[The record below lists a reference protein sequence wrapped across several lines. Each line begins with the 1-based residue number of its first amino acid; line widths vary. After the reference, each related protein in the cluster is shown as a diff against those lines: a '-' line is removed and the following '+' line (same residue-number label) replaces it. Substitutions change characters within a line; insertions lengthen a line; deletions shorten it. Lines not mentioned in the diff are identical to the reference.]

1 MKKINILFLSIFTLF
16 ALILSSC
23 TIGLGEAVDMEAPE
37 VSISSPENFS
47 SIPQTFKISGNVKD
61 NFQLKYLQVEVSQD
75 SKVIQKYKLEELKWY
90 VFSNGSWSPYE
101 NKENKVTGDKLS
113 VAWTLA
119 LSLSK
124 AQSGTDYVV
133 TAYVYDQFDNQGK
146 KSKDTIT
153 VTVDAIDPVVSVSS
167 PVLLPSEN
175 LVSDFNAL
183 KAEDIKDVSKIG
195 SFQNKDFTIK
205 GNVREDSEVKSLTIY
220 LDSETTS
227 SVDISSADFNP
238 IIKKTVS
245 GDLRNWNISINKSD
259 FTSSY
264 QTGKHLIRVISEST
278 DSAGNIEV
286 KVLGWL
292 IYWNEADI
300 PWIVPD
306 FSGVS
311 ESDEFTIRTSYLLRG
326 SAYDDDGLKK
336 VIAKLYTKVGE
347 ATDYSAEPVKT
358 YEIPVNNGVKNT
370 KWECAAPEFI
380 CHFYIEFSCIDIYG
394 NVSAVEK
401 RYCYVNSITPPDVT
415 FTYED
420 GTDILSNSN
429 SLCNSEGK
437 VTLAGKVTNSE
448 KIVNV
453 KIVRIAEGNENTKI
467 SYSDP
472 ADPVWNLPA
481 SGNKTSNGNLIW
493 EILNAQTVPPAAV
506 STFNTTS
513 NLYEYSFSKDF
524 NLFGP
529 DLNIRNSFP
538 GDGKE
543 KLGNQLFIVRAENES
558 GNSSIKEYTLLGDNT
573 SPTITIDRITA
584 GSNHPFTIDNVPP
597 ALKSVKTGESITIE
611 GHWDDNSFAKFDNE
625 NYLNFEISGLNFAAP
640 VIDKTNK
647 KWSATYTVKSTDD
660 IASVSVSAKI
670 EDLAGNNSTNNF
682 TFFFDNNKPQFMGYN
697 SDSSGTYGA
706 GEVIPVYME
715 FNREITVIGT
725 PELTLSNG
733 GTATFDAASNGTNKL
748 KFNYTVASSNNSG
761 RIYVSGLTQNL
772 SWKDS
777 SGNEIQE
784 TDMQMFKNTTTSQS
798 LYNRK
803 NITIDTSAPKID
815 GINFIT
821 AAGSYKAL
829 KQIIIQV
836 EFNEEVNLTD
846 ANELKLKLNSAE
858 NAYAVCSVKNSSK
871 YVNFTYNI
879 TDGHTASNLSVES
892 FSYTGSIKDAYGN
905 SNDSTKTIS
914 SSILQA
920 QDSGIIIDTTGPDT
934 PKINTLVNNK
944 IYYADQS
951 FTIDF
956 KESNGT
962 KEYSLDN
969 GASWT
974 TYTSA
979 VTLSNNQDYFIVA
992 RQIDA
997 AGNES
1002 NHDSLKV
1009 TMDKGNCLESI
1020 TVDYPNGT
1028 CRSGTIPINLNFRKP
1043 VYFSSAPTIK
1053 INIKNGDS
1061 TQKELTCV
1069 SASGSRKL
1077 TFNYKVSPGD
1087 STPTSGD
1094 IQKLYLISDSFSGIL
1109 YDSDEDYK
1117 SEIPVGF
1124 DPSLLTADI
1133 KIETSAPIATLSF
1146 KQIGDKIN
1154 EDGGDGD
1161 VNKYTNPTLI
1171 ISFSKKINKN
1181 RGNIVITQDAAK
1193 YKAPAYLSDSEYNKY
1208 KSAIENYYERTTNG
1222 CDAITGKPFT
1232 EEKWI
1237 LKYEYST
1244 ANNSAVSQA
1253 LIKAKAHVIE
1263 IPVASEKV
1271 SVSSDKK
1278 TLTIPLTDA
1287 YALGVKGAKYTINL
1301 PQSFVCDD
1309 NGEPNTEKELEV
1321 TLNGKENPVIRVN
1334 KGVKEK
1340 VSPNSQ
1346 PDFSSLITTT
1356 AKIDCQTPDAIIYY
1370 KKRNKETTDVELV
1383 KISENS
1389 TVVKMKQGQTIFDVT
1404 TTPNDTPKS
1413 TDSYFTNIS
1422 WISSNILSSTANTDG
1437 DKLSDGSIEISLGDS
1452 NNAISGYKCLI
1463 GAKTVDG
1470 QEIYESAMKTVI
1482 YLKENNNKTYPSG
1495 DYDYRWIRGGDA
1507 QNGGISS
1514 SDVNFPYSWNTSEFT
1529 KVRAMKETNSS
1540 SGEYYWIT
1548 WDLTMTSYVMFLAG
1562 DMPADVALNGP
1573 SKWWWSS
1580 CGWTQDEDDLP
1591 VYPGEKTIYSFAASD
1606 KYGGT
1611 AYLEDNGKHKEYR
1624 DGSSVI
1630 SVCTQYEEEQKLK
1643 EKYTKKYRFT
1653 NSSTDYTEKE
1663 TGIWGRYY
1671 NIVITFNPIAGFSG
1685 TSYLRLDYKW
1695 GKSELEHTLTQ
1706 NEINGKTYTFTVN
1719 SYDNSGNISRI
1730 EAYGVEVTS
1739 VKVDGTGYTFIDN

>member
-47 SIPQTFKISGNVKD
+47 SIPQTFKISGNIKD

-183 KAEDIKDVSKIG
+183 KAEDIKDVGKIG

-227 SVDISSADFNP
+227 SVDIFSADFNP

-326 SAYDDDGLKK
+326 SAYDDDGLEK
-336 VIAKLYTKVGE
+336 VIAKLYKKVGE
-347 ATDYSAEPVKT
+347 ATDYSAEPVTT

-370 KWECAAPEFI
+370 KWECAAPKFI

-453 KIVRIAEGNENTKI
+453 KIVRIAEGNETTKI

-472 ADPVWNLPA
+472 SNTVWELPVT
-481 SGNKTSNGNLIW
+481 GNKTTNGNLIW
-493 EILNAQTVPPAAV
+493 QILNDPNIP
-506 STFNTTS
+506 TFNKTS
-513 NLYEYSFSKDF
+513 NLYEYSFSEDF

-529 DLNIRNSFP
+529 DFNIRNSFP
-538 GDGKE
+538 GTDKE

-573 SPTITIDRITA
+573 SPTITIDTITA
-584 GSNHPFTIDNVPP
+584 GSNHPFTIDNVPS
-597 ALKSVKTGESITIE
+597 ALQYVKTGESITVE
-611 GHWDDNSFAKFDNE
+611 GRWDDNSFAKFGKK
-625 NYLNFEISGLNFAAP
+625 NYLNFEITGLDFEP
-640 VIDKTNK
+640 PLIDDTNK

-706 GEVIPVYME
+706 GNEIPIYME
-715 FNREITVIGT
+715 FNKEITVTGT
-725 PELTLSNG
+725 PVLTLSNG
-733 GTATFDAASNGTNKL
+733 GTATFDATSNGTNKL
-748 KFNYTVASSNNSG
+748 KFNYTVASSNTSG

-777 SGNEIQE
+777 SGNEITNDAIQ
-784 TDMQMFKNTTTSQS
+784 QFKDTTSPQS

-803 NITIDTSAPKID
+803 IIEIDTLAPTVT
-815 GINFIT
+815 GINYIT
-821 AAGSYKAL
+821 LAGSYKAL
-829 KQIIIQV
+829 KQIIIQL

-879 TDGHTASNLSVES
+879 ADRHTASNLRVES
-892 FSYTGSIKDAYGN
+892 FNYNGSIKDAYGN

-914 SSILQA
+914 SPILQA
-920 QDSGIIIDTTGPDT
+920 QNSGIIIDTTSPDT
-934 PKINTLVNNK
+934 PTINTLVNNK
-944 IYYADQS
+944 IYYANQIFDIN
-951 FTIDF
+951 FA
-956 KESNGT
+956 ESNGT

-979 VTLSNNQDYFIVA
+979 VTLSNNQDVPPKVNLDKFIKANKVVKMTGVV
-992 RQIDA
+992 ID
-997 AGNES
+997 
-1002 NHDSLKV
+1002 
-1009 TMDKGNCLESI
+1009 
-1020 TVDYPNGT
+1020 
-1028 CRSGTIPINLNFRKP
+1028 
-1043 VYFSSAPTIK
+1043 FSS
-1053 INIKNGDS
+1053 
-1061 TQKELTCV
+1061 
-1069 SASGSRKL
+1069 
-1077 TFNYKVSPGD
+1077 
-1087 STPTSGD
+1087 
-1094 IQKLYLISDSFSGIL
+1094 
-1109 YDSDEDYK
+1109 
-1117 SEIPVGF
+1117 
-1124 DPSLLTADI
+1124 
-1133 KIETSAPIATLSF
+1133 
-1146 KQIGDKIN
+1146 
-1154 EDGGDGD
+1154 
-1161 VNKYTNPTLI
+1161 
-1171 ISFSKKINKN
+1171 
-1181 RGNIVITQDAAK
+1181 
-1193 YKAPAYLSDSEYNKY
+1193 
-1208 KSAIENYYERTTNG
+1208 
-1222 CDAITGKPFT
+1222 
-1232 EEKWI
+1232 
-1237 LKYEYST
+1237 
-1244 ANNSAVSQA
+1244 
-1253 LIKAKAHVIE
+1253 
-1263 IPVASEKV
+1263 IPVA
-1271 SVSSDKK
+1271 
-1278 TLTIPLTDA
+1278 
-1287 YALGVKGAKYTINL
+1287 
-1301 PQSFVCDD
+1301 
-1309 NGEPNTEKELEV
+1309 
-1321 TLNGKENPVIRVN
+1321 
-1334 KGVKEK
+1334 
-1340 VSPNSQ
+1340 
-1346 PDFSSLITTT
+1346 
-1356 AKIDCQTPDAIIYY
+1356 
-1370 KKRNKETTDVELV
+1370 
-1383 KISENS
+1383 
-1389 TVVKMKQGQTIFDVT
+1389 
-1404 TTPNDTPKS
+1404 
-1413 TDSYFTNIS
+1413 
-1422 WISSNILSSTANTDG
+1422 
-1437 DKLSDGSIEISLGDS
+1437 
-1452 NNAISGYKCLI
+1452 
-1463 GAKTVDG
+1463 
-1470 QEIYESAMKTVI
+1470 
-1482 YLKENNNKTYPSG
+1482 
-1495 DYDYRWIRGGDA
+1495 
-1507 QNGGISS
+1507 
-1514 SDVNFPYSWNTSEFT
+1514 
-1529 KVRAMKETNSS
+1529 
-1540 SGEYYWIT
+1540 
-1548 WDLTMTSYVMFLAG
+1548 
-1562 DMPADVALNGP
+1562 
-1573 SKWWWSS
+1573 
-1580 CGWTQDEDDLP
+1580 
-1591 VYPGEKTIYSFAASD
+1591 
-1606 KYGGT
+1606 
-1611 AYLEDNGKHKEYR
+1611 
-1624 DGSSVI
+1624 
-1630 SVCTQYEEEQKLK
+1630 
-1643 EKYTKKYRFT
+1643 
-1653 NSSTDYTEKE
+1653 
-1663 TGIWGRYY
+1663 
-1671 NIVITFNPIAGFSG
+1671 
-1685 TSYLRLDYKW
+1685 
-1695 GKSELEHTLTQ
+1695 
-1706 NEINGKTYTFTVN
+1706 
-1719 SYDNSGNISRI
+1719 
-1730 EAYGVEVTS
+1730 
-1739 VKVDGTGYTFIDN
+1739 

>member
-47 SIPQTFKISGNVKD
+47 SIPQTFKISGNIKD

-113 VAWTLA
+113 VAWTLD
-119 LSLSK
+119 LRLSK

-380 CHFYIEFSCIDIYG
+380 CHFYAEFTCIDIYD
-394 NVSAVEK
+394 NVSAVET
-401 RYCYVNSITPPDVT
+401 RYCYVNSITPPDVS
-415 FTYED
+415 FTYDD
-420 GTDILSNSN
+420 GTDILSTSKAVCDFDGNITLS
-429 SLCNSEGK
+429 GK
-437 VTLAGKVTNSE
+437 ITNSE

-472 ADPVWNLPA
+472 SNAVWELPVT
-481 SGNKTSNGNLIW
+481 GNKTTNGNLIW
-493 EILNAQTVPPAAV
+493 QILNDPNIP
-506 STFNTTS
+506 TFNTTS
-513 NLYEYSFSKDF
+513 NLYEYSFSEDF
-524 NLFGP
+524 NLFG
-529 DLNIRNSFP
+529 DFNIRNSFP
-538 GDGKE
+538 GDDKD

-715 FNREITVIGT
+715 FNREITVTGI

-733 GTATFDAASNGTNKL
+733 GTATFDDTSNGTNRL

-777 SGNEIQE
+777 SDNEIQE

-879 TDGHTASNLSVES
+879 ADGHTASNLRVES
-892 FSYTGSIKDAYGN
+892 FNYNGSIKDAYGN

-920 QDSGIIIDTTGPDT
+920 QNSGIIIDTTSPDT
-934 PKINTLVNNK
+934 PAINTLVNNK
-944 IYYADQS
+944 IYYADQT
-951 FTIDF
+951 FDINF
-956 KESNGT
+956 AESNGT

-974 TYTSA
+974 TYTSE

-1061 TQKELTCV
+1061 TQKELTCD

-1133 KIETSAPIATLSF
+1133 KIETSAPKATLSF

-1161 VNKYTNPTLI
+1161 DNKYTNPTLI

-1222 CDAITGKPFT
+1222 CDAETGKPFT

-1237 LKYEYST
+1237 LKYKYST
-1244 ANNSAVSQA
+1244 ANSSAVSQA
-1253 LIKAKAHVIE
+1253 LINANAHVIK

-1271 SVSSDKK
+1271 SVSLDKQK
-1278 TLTIPLTDA
+1278 LTIPLTDA

-1309 NGEPNTEKELEV
+1309 NGEPNTEEELEV
-1321 TLNGKENPVIRVN
+1321 TLNGKEKPVIRVK
-1334 KGVKEK
+1334 KGVKEN

-1356 AKIDCQTPDAIIYY
+1356 AKIDCQTPDAIISY
-1370 KKRNKETTDVELV
+1370 KKWNKKTTDVELV
-1383 KISENS
+1383 KISGSEN
-1389 TVVKMKQGQTIFDVT
+1389 VKMKQGDTIFDVT
-1404 TTPNDTPKS
+1404 KTPNDTPKS
-1413 TDSYFTNIS
+1413 TDSDFTKKD
-1422 WISSNILSSTANTDG
+1422 WISSNDLSSTANFDG

-1452 NNAISGYKCLI
+1452 KKDKEFSGYKCLI

-1482 YLKENNNKTYPSG
+1482 CLKEDNNKTYPSG
-1495 DYDYRWIRGGDA
+1495 EYDYRWIRGGDA

-1529 KVRAMKETNSS
+1529 KVRAMKETVSS

-1591 VYPGEKTIYSFAASD
+1591 VYPGEKTIYSFKASD

-1630 SVCTQYEEEQKLK
+1630 SVCTQK

-1653 NSSTDYTEKE
+1653 NSSTGDTEKK
-1663 TGIWGRYY
+1663 TGIWHKEY
-1671 NIVITFNPIAGFSG
+1671 NIVITFNPIDGFSENP
-1685 TSYLRLDYKW
+1685 YLRLDYSW
-1695 GKSELEHTLTQ
+1695 GKSKLDHSLTP
-1706 NEINGKTYTFTVN
+1706 NEINGKTYTFTV
-1719 SYDNSGNISRI
+1719 DKDGNISRI

-1739 VKVDGTGYTFIDN
+1739 VKVDGKEYTFIDITKEL

>member
-47 SIPQTFKISGNVKD
+47 SIPQTFKISGNIKD

-183 KAEDIKDVSKIG
+183 KAEDIKDVGKIG

-245 GDLRNWNISINKSD
+245 GDLRNWNISINESD

-380 CHFYIEFSCIDIYG
+380 CHFYAEFTCIDIYD
-394 NVSAVEK
+394 NVSAVET

-420 GTDILSNSN
+420 GTDILSTSKAVCDSGGNITLS
-429 SLCNSEGK
+429 GK
-437 VTLAGKVTNSE
+437 ITNSE

-472 ADPVWNLPA
+472 SNAVWELPVT
-481 SGNKTSNGNLIW
+481 GNKTTNGNLIW
-493 EILNAQTVPPAAV
+493 QILNDPNIP
-506 STFNTTS
+506 TFNSVT

-573 SPTITIDRITA
+573 SPTITIDTITA
-584 GSNHPFTIDNVPP
+584 GSNTPFTINNVPP
-597 ALKSVKTGESITIE
+597 ALQYVKTGESITVE
-611 GHWDDNSFAKFDNE
+611 GHWDDNSFAKFGKK
-625 NYLNFEISGLNFAAP
+625 NYLNFEITGLDFEP
-640 VIDKTNK
+640 PLIDDTNK
-647 KWSATYTVKSTDD
+647 TWSATYTVKSTDD

-706 GEVIPVYME
+706 GNEIPIYME
-715 FNREITVIGT
+715 FNKEITVTCT
-725 PELTLSNG
+725 PVLTLSNG
-733 GTATFDAASNGTNKL
+733 GTATFDATSNGTNKL
-748 KFNYTVASSNNSG
+748 KFNYTVDSSDTSG

-777 SGNEIQE
+777 SGNEITNDAIQ
-784 TDMQMFKNTTTSQS
+784 QFKDTTSPQS

-803 NITIDTSAPKID
+803 IIEIDTLAPTVT
-815 GINFIT
+815 GINYIT
-821 AAGSYKAL
+821 LAGSYKAL

-879 TDGHTASNLSVES
+879 VDGHTASNLRVES

-920 QDSGIIIDTTGPDT
+920 QNSGIIIDTTGPDT
-934 PKINTLVNNK
+934 PTINTLVNNK
-944 IYYADQS
+944 IYYADQT
-951 FTIDF
+951 FDINF
-956 KESNGT
+956 AESNGT

-997 AGNES
+997 AGNKS

-1061 TQKELTCV
+1061 TQKELTCD

-1094 IQKLYLISDSFSGIL
+1094 IQKLYLISDSFSGSL

-1193 YKAPAYLSDSEYNKY
+1193 YKAPAYLSDSDYNKY

-1244 ANNSAVSQA
+1244 ANSSAVSQA
-1253 LIKAKAHVIE
+1253 LIKANAHVIK

-1321 TLNGKENPVIRVN
+1321 TLNGKENPVIRVK

-1356 AKIDCQTPDAIIYY
+1356 AKIDCQTPDAIISY
-1370 KKRNKETTDVELV
+1370 KKWNKETTDVELV
-1383 KISENS
+1383 KINS
-1389 TVVKMKQGQTIFDVT
+1389 TVVKMKQGDTIFDVT
-1404 TTPNDTPKS
+1404 KTPNDTPKS
-1413 TDSYFTNIS
+1413 TDSYFTKKD
-1422 WISSNILSSTANTDG
+1422 WIPSNILSSTANYDG

-1452 NNAISGYKCLI
+1452 KKDKEFSGYKCLI

-1482 YLKENNNKTYPSG
+1482 CLKEDNNKAYPSG
-1495 DYDYRWIRGGDA
+1495 EYDYRWIRGGDA

-1529 KVRAMKETNSS
+1529 KVRAMKETNPS

-1562 DMPADVALNGP
+1562 DMPADVASNGP

-1591 VYPGEKTIYSFAASD
+1591 VYPGEKTIYSFNASD

-1624 DGSSVI
+1624 NGSSVI
-1630 SVCTQYEEEQKLK
+1630 SVCTQK

-1653 NSSTDYTEKE
+1653 NSSTDYTEKKID
-1663 TGIWGRYY
+1663 IWGRY
-1671 NIVITFNPIAGFSG
+1671 NIVITFNPIDGFSG
-1685 TSYLRLDYKW
+1685 ISYLRLDYSW
-1695 GKSELEHTLTQ
+1695 GKSDKSELYHSLTP
-1706 NEINGKTYTFTVN
+1706 NEINEKTYTFTVN
-1719 SYDNSGNISRI
+1719 NDNNISRI

-1739 VKVDGTGYTFIDN
+1739 VKVKKDGKEYTYTFIDN

>member
-47 SIPQTFKISGNVKD
+47 SIPQTFKISGNIKD

-183 KAEDIKDVSKIG
+183 KAEDIKDVGKIG

-227 SVDISSADFNP
+227 SVDIFSADFNP

-326 SAYDDDGLKK
+326 SAYDDDGLEK
-336 VIAKLYTKVGE
+336 VIAKLYKKVGE
-347 ATDYSAEPVKT
+347 ATDYSAEPVTT

-370 KWECAAPEFI
+370 KWECAAPKFI

-453 KIVRIAEGNENTKI
+453 KIVRIAEGNETTKI

-472 ADPVWNLPA
+472 SNTVWELPVT
-481 SGNKTSNGNLIW
+481 GNKTTNGNLIW
-493 EILNAQTVPPAAV
+493 QILNDPNIP
-506 STFNTTS
+506 TFNKTS
-513 NLYEYSFSKDF
+513 NLYEYSFSEDF

-529 DLNIRNSFP
+529 DFNIRNSFP
-538 GDGKE
+538 GTDKE

-573 SPTITIDRITA
+573 SPTITIDTITA
-584 GSNHPFTIDNVPP
+584 GSNHPFTIDNVPS
-597 ALKSVKTGESITIE
+597 ALQYVKTGESITVE
-611 GHWDDNSFAKFDNE
+611 GRWDDNSFAKFGKK
-625 NYLNFEISGLNFAAP
+625 NYLNFEITGLDFEP
-640 VIDKTNK
+640 PLIDDTNK

-660 IASVSVSAKI
+660 IASVSAKI

-706 GEVIPVYME
+706 GNEIPIYME
-715 FNREITVIGT
+715 FNKEITVTGT
-725 PELTLSNG
+725 PVLTLSNG
-733 GTATFDAASNGTNKL
+733 GTATFDATSNGTNKL
-748 KFNYTVASSNNSG
+748 KFNYTVASSNTSG

-777 SGNEIQE
+777 SGNEITNDAIQ
-784 TDMQMFKNTTTSQS
+784 QFKDTTSPQS

-803 NITIDTSAPKID
+803 IIEIDTLAPTVT
-815 GINFIT
+815 GINYIT
-821 AAGSYKAL
+821 LAGSYKAL
-829 KQIIIQV
+829 KQIIIQL

-879 TDGHTASNLSVES
+879 ADRHTASNLRVES
-892 FSYTGSIKDAYGN
+892 FNYNGSIKDAYGN

-914 SSILQA
+914 SPILQA
-920 QDSGIIIDTTGPDT
+920 QNSGIIIDTTSPDT
-934 PKINTLVNNK
+934 PTINTLVNNK
-944 IYYADQS
+944 IYYANQIFDIN
-951 FTIDF
+951 FA
-956 KESNGT
+956 ESNGT

-1077 TFNYKVSPGD
+1077 TFNYEVSPGD

-1237 LKYEYST
+1237 LKYKYST

-1253 LIKAKAHVIE
+1253 LINAKAHVIE

-1321 TLNGKENPVIRVN
+1321 TLNGIENPVIRVN

-1356 AKIDCQTPDAIIYY
+1356 AKIDCQTPDAIISY
-1370 KKRNKETTDVELV
+1370 KKWNKKTTDVELV
-1383 KISENS
+1383 KINS
-1389 TVVKMKQGQTIFDVT
+1389 TVVKMKQGETTFDVT

-1413 TDSYFTNIS
+1413 TDSDFTNKS
-1422 WISSNILSSTANTDG
+1422 WISSDILSSTANTDG

-1529 KVRAMKETNSS
+1529 KVRAMKEKSS
-1540 SGEYYWIT
+1540 SPGEYYWIT

-1630 SVCTQYEEEQKLK
+1630 SVCTQK

-1653 NSSTDYTEKE
+1653 KSSTDYTEKK
-1663 TGIWGRYY
+1663 TNIWSEY
-1671 NIVITFNPIAGFSG
+1671 NIVITFNPIDGFSG
-1685 TSYLRLDYKW
+1685 NSYLRLDYSW
-1695 GKSELEHTLTQ
+1695 GKSDKSELYHSLTP
-1706 NEINGKTYTFTVN
+1706 NEINEKTYTFTVN
-1719 SYDNSGNISRI
+1719 DGNISRI

-1739 VKVDGTGYTFIDN
+1739 VKVKGKEYTFIDITKEL

>member
-47 SIPQTFKISGNVKD
+47 SIPQTFKISGNIKD

-113 VAWTLA
+113 VAWILA

-420 GTDILSNSN
+420 GTDILSTSKAVCDPDGNITLS
-429 SLCNSEGK
+429 GK
-437 VTLAGKVTNSE
+437 ITNSE

-453 KIVRIAEGNENTKI
+453 KIVRIAEGNETTKI

-481 SGNKTSNGNLIW
+481 SGNRTSNGNLIW

-529 DLNIRNSFP
+529 DFNIRNSFP
-538 GDGKE
+538 GTGKE

-573 SPTITIDRITA
+573 SPTITIDKITA
-584 GSNHPFTIDNVPP
+584 GSNSQFTIDNVPS

-611 GHWDDNSFAKFDNE
+611 GSWDDNSFAKFNNE

-715 FNREITVIGT
+715 FNREITVTGT

-733 GTATFDAASNGTNKL
+733 GTATFDATSNGTNKL
-748 KFNYTVASSNNSG
+748 KFNYTVASSNTSG

-777 SGNEIQE
+777 SGNEITNDDIQ
-784 TDMQMFKNTTTSQS
+784 QFKDTTSPQS

-803 NITIDTSAPKID
+803 IIEIDTLAPTVT
-815 GINFIT
+815 GINYIT
-821 AAGSYKAL
+821 LAGSYKAL
-829 KQIIIQV
+829 KQIIIQL

-846 ANELKLKLNSAE
+846 AYNLKLKLNSNNNACAE
-858 NAYAVCSVKNSSK
+858 CSVKNSSK

-879 TDGHTASNLSVES
+879 ADGHTASNLRVES
-892 FSYTGSIKDAYGN
+892 FNYNGSIKDAYGN

-914 SSILQA
+914 SPILQA
-920 QDSGIIIDTTGPDT
+920 QNSGIIIDTTSPDT
-934 PKINTLVNNK
+934 PTINTLVNNK
-944 IYYADQS
+944 IYYADQT
-951 FTIDF
+951 FTINF
-956 KESNGT
+956 AESNGT

-979 VTLSNNQDYFIVA
+979 VALSNNQDYFIVA

-1077 TFNYKVSPGD
+1077 TFNYEVSPGD

-1094 IQKLYLISDSFSGIL
+1094 IQKLYLISDSFSGSL
-1109 YDSDEDYK
+1109 YDSDVDYK

-1253 LIKAKAHVIE
+1253 LIKANAHVIE

-1278 TLTIPLTDA
+1278 TLSIPLEDA

-1356 AKIDCQTPDAIIYY
+1356 AKIDCQTPDAIISY
-1370 KKRNKETTDVELV
+1370 KKWNKKTTDVELV
-1383 KISENS
+1383 KINS
-1389 TVVKMKQGQTIFDVT
+1389 TVVKMKQGETTFDVT
-1404 TTPNDTPKS
+1404 KTPNDTPKS
-1413 TDSYFTNIS
+1413 TDSDFTKEK
-1422 WISSNILSSTANTDG
+1422 WISSNILSSTANSDG
-1437 DKLSDGSIEISLGDS
+1437 DKLSDDSIEISLGDP
-1452 NNAISGYKCLI
+1452 NEEISGYKCLI

-1482 YLKENNNKTYPSG
+1482 YLKEDNSKKTYPS
-1495 DYDYRWIRGGDA
+1495 DEYDYRWIRGGDA

-1562 DMPADVALNGP
+1562 DMPADVASNGP

-1630 SVCTQYEEEQKLK
+1630 SVCTQK

-1653 NSSTDYTEKE
+1653 KSSTDYAEK
-1663 TGIWGRYY
+1663 TTNIWWRY

-1685 TSYLRLDYKW
+1685 PSYLRLDYAW
-1695 GKSELEHTLTQ
+1695 GKSDKSELNHSLTP
-1706 NEINGKTYTFTVN
+1706 NEINEKTYTFTVN
-1719 SYDNSGNISRI
+1719 DGNISRI

-1739 VKVDGTGYTFIDN
+1739 VKVDGTGYTFIDITKEL

>member
-47 SIPQTFKISGNVKD
+47 SIPQTFKISGNIKD

-420 GTDILSNSN
+420 GTDILSTSKAVCDSGGNITLS
-429 SLCNSEGK
+429 GK
-437 VTLAGKVTNSE
+437 ITNSE

-472 ADPVWNLPA
+472 SNAVWELPVT
-481 SGNKTSNGNLIW
+481 GNKTTNGNLIW
-493 EILNAQTVPPAAV
+493 QILNDPNIP
-506 STFNTTS
+506 TFNSVT

-573 SPTITIDRITA
+573 SPTITIDTITA
-584 GSNHPFTIDNVPP
+584 GSNTPFTINNVPP
-597 ALKSVKTGESITIE
+597 ALQYVKTGESITVE
-611 GHWDDNSFAKFDNE
+611 GHWDDNSFAKFGKK
-625 NYLNFEISGLNFAAP
+625 NYLNFEITGLDFEP
-640 VIDKTNK
+640 PLIDDTNK
-647 KWSATYTVKSTDD
+647 TWSATYTVKSTDD

-706 GEVIPVYME
+706 GNEIPIYME
-715 FNREITVIGT
+715 FNKEITVTGT
-725 PELTLSNG
+725 PVLTLSNG
-733 GTATFDAASNGTNKL
+733 GTATFDATSNVTNKL
-748 KFNYTVASSNNSG
+748 KFNYTVASSNTSG

-777 SGNEIQE
+777 SGNEITNDAIQ
-784 TDMQMFKNTTTSQS
+784 QFKDTTSPQS

-803 NITIDTSAPKID
+803 IIEIDTLAPTVT
-815 GINFIT
+815 GINYIT
-821 AAGSYKAL
+821 LAGSYKAL
-829 KQIIIQV
+829 KQIIIQL

-846 ANELKLKLNSAE
+846 ADNLELKLNSNN
-858 NAYAVCSVKNSSK
+858 NAYAECSVKNSSK
-871 YVNFTYNI
+871 FVNFTYTV
-879 TDGHTASNLSVES
+879 TDGHTASNLGVES

-920 QDSGIIIDTTGPDT
+920 QNSGIIIDTTSPGT
-934 PKINTLVNNK
+934 PTINTLVNNK
-944 IYYADQS
+944 IYYANQTFDIN
-951 FTIDF
+951 FA
-956 KESNGT
+956 ESNGT

-974 TYTSA
+974 TYTSE

-1061 TQKELTCV
+1061 TEKELTCV
-1069 SASGSRKL
+1069 SDSGSRKL
-1077 TFNYKVSPGD
+1077 TFNYEVSPGD

-1094 IQKLYLISDSFSGIL
+1094 IQKLYLISDSFSGSL

-1193 YKAPAYLSDSEYNKY
+1193 YKAPAYLSDSDYNKY

-1244 ANNSAVSQA
+1244 ANSSVVSQA
-1253 LIKAKAHVIE
+1253 LIKANAHVIK

-1309 NGEPNTEKELEV
+1309 NGEPNTKKELEV
-1321 TLNGKENPVIRVN
+1321 TLNGKENPVIRVK

-1356 AKIDCQTPDAIIYY
+1356 AKIDCQTPDAIISY
-1370 KKRNKETTDVELV
+1370 KKWNKETTAVELV
-1383 KISENS
+1383 KISGSENS
-1389 TVVKMKQGQTIFDVT
+1389 TVVKMKQGDTIFDVT
-1404 TTPNDTPKS
+1404 KTPNDTPKS
-1413 TDSYFTNIS
+1413 TDSKFTNES
-1422 WISSNILSSTANTDG
+1422 WIPSNRLSSTANFDG

-1452 NNAISGYKCLI
+1452 DKDKAISGYKCLI

-1482 YLKENNNKTYPSG
+1482 YLKEDNKNKTYPS
-1495 DYDYRWIRGGDA
+1495 DEYDYRWIRGGDA

-1591 VYPGEKTIYSFAASD
+1591 VYPGEKTIYSFKASD

-1630 SVCTQYEEEQKLK
+1630 SVCTQK

-1653 NSSTDYTEKE
+1653 NSSTDYTEKK
-1663 TGIWGRYY
+1663 TDIWSHKY
-1671 NIVITFNPIAGFSG
+1671 NIVITFNPIDGFSG
-1685 TSYLRLDYKW
+1685 PSYLRLDYSW
-1695 GKSELEHTLTQ
+1695 GKSELDHSLTQ
-1706 NEINGKTYTFTVN
+1706 NEINGKTYTFTV
-1719 SYDNSGNISRI
+1719 DKDGNISRI

-1739 VKVDGTGYTFIDN
+1739 VKVDGKEYTFIDN

>member
-47 SIPQTFKISGNVKD
+47 SIPQTFKISGNIKD

-113 VAWTLA
+113 VAWTLD
-119 LSLSK
+119 LRLSK

-205 GNVREDSEVKSLTIY
+205 GNVLEDSEVKSLTIY

-347 ATDYSAEPVKT
+347 ATDYSAELVKT

-380 CHFYIEFSCIDIYG
+380 CHFYAEFTCIDIYG

-401 RYCYVNSITPPDVT
+401 RYCYVNSITPPDVS
-415 FTYED
+415 FTYDD

-429 SLCNSEGK
+429 SLCNSDGK
-437 VTLAGKVTNSE
+437 LTLAGKVTNSE
-448 KIVNV
+448 KIINV

-472 ADPVWNLPA
+472 SNAVWELPVT
-481 SGNKTSNGNLIW
+481 GNKTTNGNLIW
-493 EILNAQTVPPAAV
+493 QILNDPNIP
-506 STFNTTS
+506 TFNSVT
-513 NLYEYSFSKDF
+513 NLYEYSFTKDDID
-524 NLFGP
+524 LFGP

-538 GDGKE
+538 GTGKE

-573 SPTITIDRITA
+573 SPTITIDTITA
-584 GSNHPFTIDNVPP
+584 GSNATFTIDNVPS
-597 ALKSVKTGESITIE
+597 ALQYVKTGESITVE
-611 GHWDDNSFAKFDNE
+611 GSWDDNSFAKFGKK
-625 NYLNFEISGLNFAAP
+625 NYLNFEITGLDFEKP
-640 VIDKTNK
+640 IIDDTNK
-647 KWSATYTVKSTDD
+647 TWSATYTVKSTDD
-660 IASVSVSAKI
+660 IASVSLSAKI

-706 GEVIPVYME
+706 GNEIPIYME
-715 FNREITVIGT
+715 FNKEITVTGT
-725 PELTLSNG
+725 PVLTLSNG
-733 GTATFDAASNGTNKL
+733 GTATFDATSNGTNKL
-748 KFNYTVASSNNSG
+748 KFNYTVASSNTSG

-777 SGNEIQE
+777 SGNEITNDDIQ
-784 TDMQMFKNTTTSQS
+784 QFKDTTSPQS

-803 NITIDTSAPKID
+803 IIEIDTLAPTVT
-815 GINFIT
+815 GINYIT
-821 AAGSYKAL
+821 LAGSYKAL
-829 KQIIIQV
+829 KQIIIQL

-846 ANELKLKLNSAE
+846 AYNLKLKLNS
-858 NAYAVCSVKNSSK
+858 NNKAYAECSVKNSSK

-879 TDGHTASNLSVES
+879 EDGHTASNLGVES

-920 QDSGIIIDTTGPDT
+920 QNSGIVIDTTSPGT
-934 PKINTLVNNK
+934 PTIKTLVNNK
-944 IYYADQS
+944 IYYADQT

-956 KESNGT
+956 ADSNGT

-974 TYTSA
+974 TYTPE

-1002 NHDSLKV
+1002 NHYSLKV

-1077 TFNYKVSPGD
+1077 TFNYEVSPGD

-1094 IQKLYLISDSFSGIL
+1094 IQKLYLISDSFSGSL

-1181 RGNIVITQDAAK
+1181 SGNIVITQDAAK

-1244 ANNSAVSQA
+1244 ANSSAVSQA
-1253 LIKAKAHVIE
+1253 LINVKAHVIE

-1271 SVSSDKK
+1271 SVSLDKK

-1309 NGEPNTEKELEV
+1309 NGEPNTEKKLEV

-1356 AKIDCQTPDAIIYY
+1356 AKIDCQTPDAIISY
-1370 KKRNKETTDVELV
+1370 KKWNKETVPIELV
-1383 KISENS
+1383 SYSGSGNDN
-1389 TVVKMKQGQTIFDVT
+1389 VVKMKQGETTFEDVT
-1404 TTPNDTPKS
+1404 KTPNDTPKS
-1413 TDSYFTNIS
+1413 TDLDFTKKD
-1422 WISSNILSSTANTDG
+1422 WIPSNILSSTANTEG
-1437 DKLSDGSIEISLGDS
+1437 DKLSDGSIEISLGES
-1452 NNAISGYKCLI
+1452 ESKKAFSGYKCLI

-1482 YLKENNNKTYPSG
+1482 YLQEDNNKTYPSG
-1495 DYDYRWIRGGDA
+1495 EYDYRWIRGGDA

-1529 KVRAMKETNSS
+1529 KVRAMKETDSS
-1540 SGEYYWIT
+1540 SGKYYWIT

-1562 DMPADVALNGP
+1562 DMPADVVSNGP

-1630 SVCTQYEEEQKLK
+1630 SVCTQK

-1653 NSSTDYTEKE
+1653 NSSTDDTEKK
-1663 TGIWGRYY
+1663 TGIWKSY
-1671 NIVITFNPIAGFSG
+1671 NIVITFNPIDGFSE
-1685 TSYLRLDYKW
+1685 TSYLRLDYSW
-1695 GKSELEHTLTQ
+1695 GKSDKSELYHSLTQ
-1706 NEINGKTYTFTVN
+1706 NEINEKTYTFTV
-1719 SYDNSGNISRI
+1719 SDGNISRI

-1739 VKVDGTGYTFIDN
+1739 VKVKEDGKEYTYTFIDN